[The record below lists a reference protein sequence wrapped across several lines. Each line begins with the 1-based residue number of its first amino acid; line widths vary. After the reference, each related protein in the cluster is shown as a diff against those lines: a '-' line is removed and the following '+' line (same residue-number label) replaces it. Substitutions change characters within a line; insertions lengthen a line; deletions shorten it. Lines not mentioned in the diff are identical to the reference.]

1 MLELFSLVFCHG
13 IPMSSM
19 PTQSTYTTSHKSY
32 SNDKSKVM
40 PKIVINTRPV
50 ERAAP
55 LTQHL
60 QAAGLTVVEM
70 PMLTLRPRPT
80 ADVDIVLMRQW
91 LAGKYKALVIVSP
104 TAAASG
110 LAAWQSLKHGH
121 KQHQYEAKDSNGK
134 YAQQSSESLSLSSPL
149 IAVGEATAAEFN
161 QVNIDTTDYQILQPE
176 TANNEGMLA
185 MPEIDSLQAGDKLLI
200 WRGLGGRRLL
210 VDTLRAR
217 GVYIDSIAWYERTM
231 PIDAMAQYQ
240 QWQRTFL
247 THHTTSDTA
256 LLQQTK
262 PIVVIS
268 SAAAFEHWSNI
279 VDDKQSKTVEKEQ
292 NTNVVVDT
300 AQRLSLTLKDFS
312 YVVLGERLANMVAA
326 QQLSYWRVEDL
337 SPDTILSAVNSE
349 I

>member
-1 MLELFSLVFCHG
+1 
-13 IPMSSM
+13 M
-19 PTQSTYTTSHKSY
+19 PQ
-32 SNDKSKVM
+32 
-40 PKIVINTRPV
+40 IVINTRPV
-50 ERAAP
+50 ERAAS

-60 QAAGLTVVEM
+60 QAAGLVVVEM

-80 ADVDIVLMRQW
+80 TDIDIALMHQW
-91 LAGKYKALVIVSP
+91 MAGEYKALVIVSP

-110 LAAWQSLKHGH
+110 LVAWQSLDHEKR
-121 KQHQYEAKDSNGK
+121 KYKAKDGNDK
-134 YAQQSSESLSLSSPL
+134 YVQRFSEGLSLPSPL
-149 IAVGEATAAEFN
+149 VAVGEATAAEFS
-161 QVNIDTTDYQILQPE
+161 QVRIDTTSYQILQPE

-210 VDTLRAR
+210 VDTLQAR
-217 GVYIDSIAWYERTM
+217 GVHIDSIAWYERTM
-231 PIDAMAQYQ
+231 PIDAMAEYQ
-240 QWQRTFL
+240 QWQQAFL
-247 THHTTSDTA
+247 THSTTSDIV
-256 LLQQTK
+256 LPKQSK

-268 SAAAFEHWSNI
+268 SAAAFEHWSSI
-279 VDDKQSKTVEKEQ
+279 VNNGQSKTLKIEQ
-292 NTNVVVDT
+292 NSDAVTDI

-337 SPDTILSAVNSE
+337 SPDTILSAIHSK

>member
-1 MLELFSLVFCHG
+1 
-13 IPMSSM
+13 M
-19 PTQSTYTTSHKSY
+19 PQ
-32 SNDKSKVM
+32 
-40 PKIVINTRPV
+40 IVINTRPV

-60 QAAGLTVVEM
+60 QVAGLIVVDM
-70 PMLTLRPRPT
+70 PMLTLRPRQT
-80 ADVDIVLMRQW
+80 TDLDIALMHQW
-91 LAGKYKALVIVSP
+91 MAGEYKALVIVSP

-110 LAAWQSLKHGH
+110 LVAWQSLEHEKR
-121 KQHQYEAKDSNGK
+121 KYKAKDGNDN
-134 YAQQSSESLSLSSPL
+134 YAQRLSKGLSLPSPL
-149 IAVGEATAAEFN
+149 VAVGEATAAEFS
-161 QVNIDTTDYQILQPE
+161 QVRIDTTDYQILQPE

-185 MPEIDSLQAGDKLLI
+185 MTEIDSLQAGDKLLI

-210 VDTLRAR
+210 VDTLQAR
-217 GVYIDSIAWYERTM
+217 GVHIDSIAWYERTM

-240 QWQRTFL
+240 QWQQDFL
-247 THHTTSDTA
+247 THSTTSS
-256 LLQQTK
+256 QQPK

-279 VDDKQSKTVEKEQ
+279 VNDDQSKTLEKKQ
-292 NTNVVVDT
+292 NTDAVADIE
-300 AQRLSLTLKDFS
+300 QRLSLTLKDFS

-337 SPDTILSAVNSE
+337 SPATILSAINSK

>member
-1 MLELFSLVFCHG
+1 
-13 IPMSSM
+13 MSSM
-19 PTQSTYTTSHKSY
+19 PNQSTYTTSHKNY
-32 SNDKSKVM
+32 ANEKLKVV
-40 PKIVINTRPV
+40 PQIVINTRPV
-50 ERAAP
+50 ERAVP

-60 QAAGLTVVEM
+60 QAAGLTVVNM

-80 ADVDIVLMRQW
+80 TDIDITLMRQW
-91 LAGKYKALVIVSP
+91 LAGEYKALVVVSP

-110 LAAWQSLKHGH
+110 LAVWQSLEHEKRKH
-121 KQHQYEAKDSNGK
+121 KTKDDNDK
-134 YAQQSSESLSLSSPL
+134 YAHSLLEGLSLPSPL
-149 IAVGEATAAEFN
+149 VAVGEATAAEFS
-161 QVNIDTTDYQILQPE
+161 QVRINTTDYQILQPE

-185 MPEIDSLQAGDKLLI
+185 MPEIDNLQAGDKLLI

-210 VDTLRAR
+210 VDTLQAR
-217 GVYIDSIAWYERTM
+217 GVHIDSIAWYERTM

-240 QWQRTFL
+240 QWQQDFL
-247 THHTTSDTA
+247 THSTTSS
-256 LLQQTK
+256 QQPK

-279 VDDKQSKTVEKEQ
+279 VNDDQSKTLEKKQ
-292 NTNVVVDT
+292 NTDAVADI
-300 AQRLSLTLKDFS
+300 AERPSLTLKDFS

-337 SPDTILSAVNSE
+337 SPDTILSAIHSK

>member
-1 MLELFSLVFCHG
+1 
-13 IPMSSM
+13 MSSM
-19 PTQSTYTTSHKSY
+19 PTQSTYITSHKNY
-32 SNDKSKVM
+32 SNEKSKVM
-40 PKIVINTRPV
+40 PQVVINTRPV

-80 ADVDIVLMRQW
+80 TDLDIALMHQW
-91 LAGKYKALVIVSP
+91 LAGEYKALVIVSP

-110 LAAWQSLKHGH
+110 LVAWQSLEHEKR
-121 KQHQYEAKDSNGK
+121 KYKTKDGNDK
-134 YAQQSSESLSLSSPL
+134 YAQSLLEGLSLPSPL
-149 IAVGEATAAEFN
+149 IAVGEATAAEFS
-161 QVNIDTTDYQILQPE
+161 QVRIDTTSYQILQPE

-210 VDTLRAR
+210 VDTLQTR
-217 GVYIDSIAWYERTM
+217 GVHIDSIAWYERTM
-231 PIDAMAQYQ
+231 PIDALTQYQ
-240 QWQRTFL
+240 QWQQAFL
-247 THHTTSDTA
+247 THSTASDIA
-256 LLQQTK
+256 LLKQPK

-279 VDDKQSKTVEKEQ
+279 VNDSQSTTVDEEQ
-292 NTNVVVDT
+292 DSDAVADIE
-300 AQRLSLTLKDFS
+300 QRLSLTLKDFT

-326 QQLSYWRVEDL
+326 QQLNYWRVEDL
-337 SPDTILSAVNSE
+337 SPDTILSAIHSK

>member
-1 MLELFSLVFCHG
+1 
-13 IPMSSM
+13 M
-19 PTQSTYTTSHKSY
+19 PTQSTYSTSHKNY
-32 SNDKSKVM
+32 ANGKSKVV
-40 PKIVINTRPV
+40 PQTVINTRPV
-50 ERAAP
+50 ERAAT

-60 QAAGLTVVEM
+60 QAAGLVVIEM

-80 ADVDIVLMRQW
+80 TDLDTALMHQW
-91 LAGKYKALVIVSP
+91 LAGEYKALVIVSP

-110 LAAWQSLKHGH
+110 LAVWQSLESEYK
-121 KQHQYEAKDSNGK
+121 AKDSNDK
-134 YAQQSSESLSLSSPL
+134 YAQRLSEGLSLPSPL
-149 IAVGEATAAEFN
+149 IAVGEATAAEFS
-161 QVNIDTTDYQILQPE
+161 QVRIDTASYQILQPE

-210 VDTLRAR
+210 VDTLQAR
-217 GVYIDSIAWYERTM
+217 GVHIDSIAWYERTM
-231 PIDAMAQYQ
+231 PIDALTQYQ
-240 QWQRTFL
+240 QWQQDFL
-247 THHTTSDTA
+247 THSTA
-256 LLQQTK
+256 SSQQPK

-268 SAAAFEHWSNI
+268 SAAAFEHWSSI
-279 VDDKQSKTVEKEQ
+279 VNNGQSKTLKIEQ
-292 NTNVVVDT
+292 NSDAVADI

-337 SPDTILSAVNSE
+337 SPDTILSAIHSK

>member
-1 MLELFSLVFCHG
+1 
-13 IPMSSM
+13 MSSM
-19 PTQSTYTTSHKSY
+19 PTQSTYITSHKNY
-32 SNDKSKVM
+32 ANEKSKVM
-40 PKIVINTRPV
+40 PQIVINTRPV

-60 QAAGLTVVEM
+60 QSAGLVVVEM

-80 ADVDIVLMRQW
+80 TDLDIALMRQW
-91 LAGKYKALVIVSP
+91 MAGEYKALVIVSP

-110 LAAWQSLKHGH
+110 LVAWQSLEHEKR
-121 KQHQYEAKDSNGK
+121 KYKAKDSNGK
-134 YAQQSSESLSLSSPL
+134 YVQKLSEGLSLPSSL
-149 IAVGEATAAEFN
+149 IAVGEATAAEFS
-161 QVNIDTTDYQILQPE
+161 QVRIDTTNYQILQPE

-210 VDTLRAR
+210 VDTLQAR
-217 GVYIDSIAWYERTM
+217 GVHIDSIAWYERTM

-240 QWQRTFL
+240 QWQQDFL
-247 THHTTSDTA
+247 THSTTSS
-256 LLQQTK
+256 QQPK

-279 VDDKQSKTVEKEQ
+279 VNDDQSKTLEKKQ
-292 NTNVVVDT
+292 NTDAVADI
-300 AQRLSLTLKDFS
+300 AERPSLTLKDFS

-337 SPDTILSAVNSE
+337 SPDTILSAIHSK

>member
-1 MLELFSLVFCHG
+1 
-13 IPMSSM
+13 M
-19 PTQSTYTTSHKSY
+19 PQ
-32 SNDKSKVM
+32 
-40 PKIVINTRPV
+40 IVINTRPV

-80 ADVDIVLMRQW
+80 TDLDIALMHQW
-91 LAGKYKALVIVSP
+91 LAGEYKALVIVSP

-110 LAAWQSLKHGH
+110 LTVWQSLENEKR
-121 KQHQYEAKDSNGK
+121 KYKAKDSNGK
-134 YAQQSSESLSLSSPL
+134 YVQRFSEGLSLPSPL
-149 IAVGEATAAEFN
+149 VAVGEATAAEFS
-161 QVNIDTTDYQILQPE
+161 QVRIDTTNYQILQPKM
-176 TANNEGMLA
+176 ANNEGMLA

-210 VDTLRAR
+210 VDTLQAR
-217 GVYIDSIAWYERTM
+217 GVHIDSIAWYERTM
-231 PIDAMAQYQ
+231 PIDAMAEYQ
-240 QWQRTFL
+240 QWQQDFL
-247 THHTTSDTA
+247 THSTTSDIA
-256 LLQQTK
+256 LPKQPK

-279 VDDKQSKTVEKEQ
+279 VNDDQSKTLDKEQ
-292 NTNVVVDT
+292 NSDAVANTT
-300 AQRLSLTLKDFS
+300 QRLSFTLKDFS

-337 SPDTILSAVNSE
+337 SPDTILSAINSE

>member
-1 MLELFSLVFCHG
+1 
-13 IPMSSM
+13 MSSM
-19 PTQSTYTTSHKSY
+19 PTQSTYTTSHKNY
-32 SNDKSKVM
+32 ANKKSKVM
-40 PKIVINTRPV
+40 PQIVINTRPV

-80 ADVDIVLMRQW
+80 TDLDISLMHQW
-91 LAGKYKALVIVSP
+91 MAGEYKALVIVSP

-110 LAAWQSLKHGH
+110 LVAWQSLDHEKR
-121 KQHQYEAKDSNGK
+121 KYKAKDGNDK
-134 YAQQSSESLSLSSPL
+134 YVQRLSEGLSLPSPL
-149 IAVGEATAAEFN
+149 VAVGEATAAEFS
-161 QVNIDTTDYQILQPE
+161 QVRIDTTNYQILQPE

-210 VDTLRAR
+210 VDTLQAR
-217 GVYIDSIAWYERTM
+217 GVHIDSIAWYERTM

-240 QWQRTFL
+240 QWQQDFL
-247 THHTTSDTA
+247 THSIA
-256 LLQQTK
+256 SLQQPK

-279 VDDKQSKTVEKEQ
+279 VNDDQSKTLEKKQ
-292 NTNVVVDT
+292 NTDAVADI
-300 AQRLSLTLKDFS
+300 AERPSLTLKDFS

-337 SPDTILSAVNSE
+337 SPDTILSAIHSK

>member
-1 MLELFSLVFCHG
+1 
-13 IPMSSM
+13 MSSL
-19 PTQSTYTTSHKSY
+19 PTQSTYTTSHKNY
-32 SNDKSKVM
+32 SNEKLKVV
-40 PKIVINTRPV
+40 PQIVINTRPV
-50 ERAAP
+50 ERAVP

-60 QAAGLTVVEM
+60 QAAGLVVIEM
-70 PMLTLRPRPT
+70 PMLTLQPRLT
-80 ADVDIVLMRQW
+80 TDLDIALMHQW
-91 LAGKYKALVIVSP
+91 MAGEYKALVIVSP

-110 LAAWQSLKHGH
+110 LAAWQSLDH
-121 KQHQYEAKDSNGK
+121 KKCEYKTKDSNGN
-134 YAQQSSESLSLSSPL
+134 YAQRFSEGLSLPSPL
-149 IAVGEATAAEFN
+149 VAVGEATAAEFS
-161 QVNIDTTDYQILQPE
+161 QVRIDTTNYQILQPE

-210 VDTLRAR
+210 VDTLQAR
-217 GVYIDSIAWYERTM
+217 GVHIDSIAWYERTM

-240 QWQRTFL
+240 QWQQDFL
-247 THHTTSDTA
+247 THSTTSS
-256 LLQQTK
+256 QQPK

-279 VDDKQSKTVEKEQ
+279 VNDEQPKTVDKKQ
-292 NTNVVVDT
+292 NTDAVTDI

-337 SPDTILSAVNSE
+337 SPDTILSAINSK

>member
-1 MLELFSLVFCHG
+1 
-13 IPMSSM
+13 M
-19 PTQSTYTTSHKSY
+19 PQ
-32 SNDKSKVM
+32 
-40 PKIVINTRPV
+40 IVINTRPV

-60 QAAGLTVVEM
+60 QVAGLIVVDM
-70 PMLTLRPRPT
+70 PMLTLRPRQT
-80 ADVDIVLMRQW
+80 TDLDIALMHQW
-91 LAGKYKALVIVSP
+91 MAGEYKALVVVSP

-110 LAAWQSLKHGH
+110 LVAWQSLEHEKR
-121 KQHQYEAKDSNGK
+121 KYKAKDGNDN
-134 YAQQSSESLSLSSPL
+134 YAQRLSKGLSLPSPL
-149 IAVGEATAAEFN
+149 VAVGEATAAEFS
-161 QVNIDTTDYQILQPE
+161 QVRIDTTDYQILQPE

-185 MPEIDSLQAGDKLLI
+185 MTEIDSLQAGDKLLI

-210 VDTLRAR
+210 VDTLQAR
-217 GVYIDSIAWYERTM
+217 GVHIDSIAWYERTM

-240 QWQRTFL
+240 QWQQDFL
-247 THHTTSDTA
+247 THSTTSS
-256 LLQQTK
+256 QQPK

-279 VDDKQSKTVEKEQ
+279 VNDDQSKTLEKKQ
-292 NTNVVVDT
+292 NTDAVADIE
-300 AQRLSLTLKDFS
+300 QRLSLTLKDFS

-337 SPDTILSAVNSE
+337 SPDTILSAINSK

>member
-1 MLELFSLVFCHG
+1 
-13 IPMSSM
+13 M
-19 PTQSTYTTSHKSY
+19 PTQSTYTTSHKNC
-32 SNDKSKVM
+32 SNEKSKVV
-40 PKIVINTRPV
+40 PQIVINTRPV

-60 QAAGLTVVEM
+60 QAAGLTVIDI

-80 ADVDIVLMRQW
+80 TDIDIALMHQW
-91 LAGKYKALVIVSP
+91 MAGAYKALVVVSP

-110 LAAWQSLKHGH
+110 LVAWQSLEHEKR
-121 KQHQYEAKDSNGK
+121 KYKAKDGNDN
-134 YAQQSSESLSLSSPL
+134 YAQRLSKGLSLPSPL
-149 IAVGEATAAEFN
+149 VAVGEATAAEFS
-161 QVNIDTTDYQILQPE
+161 QVRIDTTDYQILQPE

-185 MPEIDSLQAGDKLLI
+185 MTEIDSLQAGDKLLI

-210 VDTLRAR
+210 VDTLQAR
-217 GVYIDSIAWYERTM
+217 GVHIDSIAWYERTM
-231 PIDAMAQYQ
+231 PIEAMAQYQ
-240 QWQRTFL
+240 QWQQDFL
-247 THHTTSDTA
+247 THSTTSS
-256 LLQQTK
+256 QQPK

-279 VDDKQSKTVEKEQ
+279 VNDGQSKMLKIEQ
-292 NTNVVVDT
+292 NTDAVADI
-300 AQRLSLTLKDFS
+300 AERPSLTLKDFS

-337 SPDTILSAVNSE
+337 SPDTILSAIHSK

>member
-1 MLELFSLVFCHG
+1 
-13 IPMSSM
+13 M
-19 PTQSTYTTSHKSY
+19 PQ
-32 SNDKSKVM
+32 V
-40 PKIVINTRPV
+40 VINTRPV

-80 ADVDIVLMRQW
+80 TDLDISLMHQW
-91 LAGKYKALVIVSP
+91 VAGEYKALVIVSP

-110 LAAWQSLKHGH
+110 LVAWQSLEHEKR
-121 KQHQYEAKDSNGK
+121 KYKAKDSNGK
-134 YAQQSSESLSLSSPL
+134 YVQRFSEGLSLPSPL
-149 IAVGEATAAEFN
+149 VAVGEATAAEFS
-161 QVNIDTTDYQILQPE
+161 QVRIDTTNYQILQPK

-210 VDTLRAR
+210 VALT
-217 GVYIDSIAWYERTM
+217 
-231 PIDAMAQYQ
+231 QYQ
-240 QWQRTFL
+240 QWQQAFL
-247 THHTTSDTA
+247 THNTASDIA
-256 LLQQTK
+256 LLKQPK

-268 SAAAFEHWSNI
+268 SAAAFEHWSSI
-279 VDDKQSKTVEKEQ
+279 VNDEQSKTLKKEQ
-292 NTNVVVDT
+292 NSDAVADIE
-300 AQRLSLTLKDFS
+300 QRLSLTLKDFS

-337 SPDTILSAVNSE
+337 SPATILSAIYSK

>member
-1 MLELFSLVFCHG
+1 
-13 IPMSSM
+13 M
-19 PTQSTYTTSHKSY
+19 PTQSTYITSHKNY
-32 SNDKSKVM
+32 ANEKSKVL
-40 PKIVINTRPV
+40 PQIVINTRPV

-60 QAAGLTVVEM
+60 QAAGLTVIEM

-80 ADVDIVLMRQW
+80 TDLDIALMHQW
-91 LAGKYKALVIVSP
+91 LAEEYKALVIVSP

-110 LAAWQSLKHGH
+110 LAAWQSLERENEEREYKT
-121 KQHQYEAKDSNGK
+121 KDSTDK
-134 YAQQSSESLSLSSPL
+134 YAQRLSESLSLPSPL
-149 IAVGEATAAEFN
+149 IAVGEATAAEFS
-161 QVNIDTTDYQILQPE
+161 QVRIDTTNYQILQPE

-185 MPEIDSLQAGDKLLI
+185 MTEIDSLQAGDKLLI

-210 VDTLRAR
+210 VDTLQAR
-217 GVYIDSIAWYERTM
+217 GVHIDSIAWYERTM
-231 PIDAMAQYQ
+231 PIDAMAEYQ
-240 QWQRTFL
+240 QWQRAFL
-247 THHTTSDTA
+247 THSTASDIA
-256 LLQQTK
+256 LPKQPK

-279 VDDKQSKTVEKEQ
+279 VNDDQSKTLDNKQ
-292 NTNVVVDT
+292 NTDAVADI
-300 AQRLSLTLKDFS
+300 AERPSLTLKDFS

-337 SPDTILSAVNSE
+337 SPAAILSAINSK

>member
-1 MLELFSLVFCHG
+1 
-13 IPMSSM
+13 M
-19 PTQSTYTTSHKSY
+19 PQ
-32 SNDKSKVM
+32 
-40 PKIVINTRPV
+40 IVINTRPV

-60 QAAGLTVVEM
+60 QAAGLTVIDI
-70 PMLTLRPRPT
+70 PMLTLLPRST
-80 ADVDIVLMRQW
+80 TDIDIALMHQW
-91 LAGKYKALVIVSP
+91 LAGEYKALVIVSP

-110 LAAWQSLKHGH
+110 LAVWQSLEHEEREYK
-121 KQHQYEAKDSNGK
+121 EKDSSDK
-134 YAQQSSESLSLSSPL
+134 YAQSSLEGLSLPSPL
-149 IAVGEATAAEFN
+149 VAVGEATAAEFS
-161 QVNIDTTDYQILQPE
+161 QVRIDTTDYQILQPE

-210 VDTLRAR
+210 VDTLQAR
-217 GVYIDSIAWYERTM
+217 GVHIDSIAWYERAM
-231 PIDAMAQYQ
+231 PIEALAHYQ
-240 QWQRTFL
+240 QWQRAFL
-247 THHTTSDTA
+247 THSTA
-256 LLQQTK
+256 SSQQPK

-279 VDDKQSKTVEKEQ
+279 VNDGESKTLKKKQ
-292 NTNVVVDT
+292 NTDAVADI
-300 AQRLSLTLKDFS
+300 AERPSLTLKDFS

-337 SPDTILSAVNSE
+337 SPDTILSAIHSK